1 MKFEG
6 GANMLNRNIMSAM
19 RMLQMKD
26 EAGASGVPN
35 AQTQW
40 QRDTD
45 PLFAA
50 TKDESNAWE
59 VIAQRKKNGQ
69 QANASS

>member
-6 GANMLNRNIMSAM
+6 GANMLNRNIMGAM

-26 EAGASGVPN
+26 EAGIEGAPS
-35 AQTQW
+35 AHAQW
-40 QRDTD
+40 QGDPD

-50 TKDESNAWE
+50 AKDEPNAWE
-59 VIAQRKKNGQ
+59 VVAQRKKNEQ
-69 QANASS
+69 KASASN